1 MPMLCGLSF
10 SRDIRPDRG
19 PKPFRLPQMKKI
31 ARLWKQ
37 QYMGAYPADS
47 TTPHFVT
54 HSAQY
59 GKPAR
64 APLLT
69 LRHKLRIIWHS
80 ATAIA

>member
-37 QYMGAYPADS
+37 QYIGAYPADS
-47 TTPHFVT
+47 TTHRHTFA
-54 HSAQY
+54 HSAHTANRRERHSLRY
-59 GKPAR
+59 G
-64 APLLT
+64 
-69 LRHKLRIIWHS
+69 IS
-80 ATAIA
+80 CV

>member
-37 QYMGAYPADS
+37 QYIGAYPADS
-47 TTPHFVT
+47 TSTQSHTPPCHT
-54 HSAQY
+54 AM
-59 GKPAR
+59 GKPGR
-64 APLLT
+64 ERHS
-69 LRHKLRIIWHS
+69 LRYGIS
-80 ATAIA
+80 CV